1 MGLHPQSCRQNL
13 VAELSLPEFLILYH
27 VCVAMPDWEVDV
39 EILYLFGDLP
49 LETAFLLLYSHHV
62 FVSGPVAFNIFK
74 TLLEE
79 KRQILSPGITHS
91 QTLYKDVTIWS
102 GKLLEKDNLH
112 ANFIKSLQKTFFV
125 VANLSKDILVETDHG
140 LLVINWCQNEM
151 MVISEGFVLG

>member
-1 MGLHPQSCRQNL
+1 M
-13 VAELSLPEFLILYH
+13 
-27 VCVAMPDWEVDV
+27 
-39 EILYLFGDLP
+39 
-49 LETAFLLLYSHHV
+49 
-62 FVSGPVAFNIFK
+62 
-74 TLLEE
+74 
-79 KRQILSPGITHS
+79 SPGITHS
-91 QTLYKDVTIWS
+91 QTLYIDVTIWS